1 MQVNQGSL
9 VVKNGFTHY
18 PQKQDERRF
27 FPGDTRMPSRIVIL
41 DGSGSLTL
49 DVMSWLTDRN
59 IPLVRIDWRGKVVT
73 LSGSSYG
80 LDPERV
86 RSQLCA
92 QTTGPALRAAIAL
105 VFSKLRNCLDTI
117 STLPISIERDRALE
131 KHKREITLLKRTPP
145 RTLGKLLGIEG
156 TSAASYFAAWQD
168 VQIQWKG
175 TKRRPIPPDWLS
187 FSQRTSNKGK
197 KGYNIGATHPINA
210 VLNYAYAVLESHVRI
225 EVIAKG
231 YDPKIGYL
239 HSYKEGR
246 DAFVLDLM
254 EPLRPIVDRAIIE
267 FIQSTVFQPADFTIR
282 EDGICRLNP
291 QMAKR
296 VALLA
301 LNSLAGKNA
310 LGQLPL

>member
-1 MQVNQGSL
+1 
-9 VVKNGFTHY
+9 
-18 PQKQDERRF
+18 
-27 FPGDTRMPSRIVIL
+27 MPSRIVIL

-49 DVMSWLTDRN
+49 DVMSWLADRN
-59 IPLVRIDWRGKVVT
+59 IPLIRIDWCGKVVT
-73 LSGSSYG
+73 LSGSSCG
-80 LDPERV
+80 LDPERI
-86 RSQLCA
+86 RSQLSA
-92 QTTGPALRAAIAL
+92 RTTRNALQVAISL

-117 STLPISIERDRALE
+117 SYLPISIERDRALE
-131 KHKREITLLKRTPP
+131 KHNREITLLKRTLP
-145 RTLGKLLGIEG
+145 RTLGRLLAIEG
-156 TSAASYFAAWQD
+156 TSAASYFAAWQA

-197 KGYNIGATHPINA
+197 KGYNIGATHPVNA
-210 VLNYAYAVLESHVRI
+210 VLNYAYAILESHVRI

-254 EPLRPIVDRAIIE
+254 EPLRPVVDRAIIE
-267 FIQSTVFQPADFTIR
+267 FIQSTVFQPTDFTIR

-301 LNSLAGKNA
+301 LNSLSGKNS
-310 LGQLPL
+310 LDQLSL